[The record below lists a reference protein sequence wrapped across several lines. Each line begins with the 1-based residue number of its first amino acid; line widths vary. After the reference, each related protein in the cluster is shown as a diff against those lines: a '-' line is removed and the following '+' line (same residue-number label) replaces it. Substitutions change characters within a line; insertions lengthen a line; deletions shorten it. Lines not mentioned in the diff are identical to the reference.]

1 MDIAQ
6 AQAIFSTSGVKTALI
21 VDDVYD
27 KFEEFEAEDLERA
40 FALLEA
46 SDETLSAF
54 EVAGGEAPV
63 DPEDL
68 GAKIRANADLGKALL
83 DARDGPACPLQEIG
97 NAIFGRVADDRAG
110 RLKPIQDLIAV
121 LTQLGVQTTAVG
133 SDGPGGKDAPRF
145 PLIFMDYYLGSK
157 GAPSIEKSRQRI
169 EEIVSHYG
177 PHEMPLVV
185 LMSSELKKEKEAGK
199 FRERAQL
206 LGSQFRFAKKAEFEN
221 DNLEFVSSLAWMV
234 KFLSQT
240 RTVGAFVKAW
250 SGALKDAVTEF
261 EVGIRKLDLQD
272 YFQIR
277 TKLGEDG
284 ARRFGEHVSGL
295 FDGYLRRLVEDRP
308 ALRSATVSM
317 STLSFEGRPP
327 APFTPSEIVVQMA
340 DAAAF
345 QSLLESPAPA
355 PGKLDIELGDVFL
368 RETGTRAKR
377 VKSACVVISQACDL
391 EHGKT
396 DTVLLL
402 NGIVTKR
409 SSAKQDRAG
418 SNRPIIRTDL
428 FLHDSEDLIIDWDA
442 SALEAVQVGEFPSWV
457 QKMTYEK
464 VARLRPMQ
472 ALALQQKFATHL
484 TRVGLPE
491 TPPAYRYPNVE
502 VLIPRGK
509 TKEMLLGPIKGG
521 DLACVIGDD
530 KLEVVLQDT
539 LLAKIATLLTEVD
552 GADLDHGQW
561 DQAKD
566 LLSNWEKREK
576 LQTLPLKG
584 GKAQVGNIAV
594 LDRESPLG
602 PADGLPSGVW
612 LAINLYG

>member
-1 MDIAQ
+1 MDTAQ
-6 AQAIFSTSGVKTALI
+6 AQSIFLSSGVKSALI

-27 KFEEFEAEDLERA
+27 KFEEFEAEDQERA
-40 FALLEA
+40 FALFEQ
-46 SDETLSAF
+46 SDEVLPAF
-54 EVAGGEAPV
+54 QGIGGDAPI
-63 DPEDL
+63 DPDDL
-68 GAKIRANADLGKALL
+68 GAKILENQTLRDDLRA
-83 DARDGPACPLQEIG
+83 ARNGPAGPLQELA

-110 RLKPIQDLIAV
+110 RLKPIDDLISLLA
-121 LTQLGVQTTAVG
+121 TLGVEATTAG
-133 SDGPGGKDAPRF
+133 SEGPGGKDAPRF

-157 GAPSIEKSRQRI
+157 GTPSIEKSRQRI

-206 LGSQFRFAKKAEFEN
+206 LGSQFKFAKKEEFEN
-221 DNLEFVSSLAWMV
+221 DNSEFVSSLAWMV
-234 KFLSQT
+234 KFLPQT

-284 ARRFGEHVSGL
+284 ARRFGEHVSSL

-308 ALRSATVSM
+308 ALRSATLTMNS
-317 STLSFEGRPP
+317 LSFQGRPP
-327 APFTPSEIVVQMA
+327 APFTPSETVVKMA

-345 QSLLESPAPA
+345 QSLLDSPAPA

-368 RETGTRAKR
+368 RETGTKSKR
-377 VKSACVVISQACDL
+377 MKSACVVISQACDL
-391 EHGKT
+391 EHSKT

-409 SSAKQDRAG
+409 SSAKLDRAG

-428 FLHDSEDLIIDWDA
+428 FLHDDENLIIDWDA
-442 SALEAVQVGEFPSWV
+442 SALEAVRVDEFPGWV
-457 QKMTYEK
+457 NKMTYEK

-491 TPPAYRYPNVE
+491 TPPSYRYPNVE
-502 VLIPRGK
+502 VVISKGNAK
-509 TKEMLLGPIKGG
+509 QTLLGPLKGG
-521 DLACVIGDD
+521 DIACVIGDD
-530 KLEVVLQDT
+530 KPEVVLQEA
-539 LLAKIATLLTEVD
+539 LLLKIAKALTEVD
-552 GADLDHGQW
+552 GAGLDQAQW
-561 DQAKD
+561 DKAKEV
-566 LLSNWEKREK
+566 LSSWEKREK
-576 LQTLPLKG
+576 LQTISLKA
-584 GKAQVGNIAV
+584 GKAQFENIAV
-594 LDRESPLG
+594 LDRDTPLG
-602 PADGLPSGVW
+602 PGDGLPTGVW
-612 LAINLYG
+612 LAISLHG

>member
-1 MDIAQ
+1 MDFAQ
-6 AQAIFSTSGVKTALI
+6 AQAIFIASGVTSALI
-21 VDDVYD
+21 VDDVFD
-27 KFEEFEAEDLERA
+27 KFDEFEAEDLERA
-40 FALLEA
+40 YALFEA
-46 SDETLSAF
+46 SDEVLPAF
-54 EVAGGEAPV
+54 EGAGGDAPN

-68 GAKIRANADLGKALL
+68 GAKLHMNADLRKALL
-83 DARDGPACPLQEIG
+83 DARDGPAGPLQEIG
-97 NAIFGRVADDRAG
+97 NAIFGRVATDLAG
-110 RLKPIQDLIAV
+110 RLKPINDLITV
-121 LTQLGVQTTAVG
+121 LTQLGVETTRAG

-185 LMSSELKKEKEAGK
+185 LMSSEFKKEKEAGK
-199 FRERAQL
+199 FRERARL
-206 LGSQFRFAKKAEFEN
+206 LGSQFKFAKKAEFEN

-261 EVGIRKLDLQD
+261 EVGIGKLDLQD

-295 FDGYLRRLVEDRP
+295 FDSYLRRLVEDRP
-308 ALRSATVSM
+308 ALRSATVAM
-317 STLSFEGRPP
+317 SSLSFEGRPP

-355 PGKLDIELGDVFL
+355 AGKLDIELGDVFL
-368 RETGTRAKR
+368 RETGTKTKR

-409 SSAKQDRAG
+409 SSAKLDRAG

-428 FLHDSEDLIIDWDA
+428 FLHDNENLIIDWDA
-442 SALEAVQVGEFPSWV
+442 SALEAIQVGEFPAWV
-457 QKMTYEK
+457 KKMTYEK

-491 TPPAYRYPNVE
+491 TPPSYRYPNVE
-502 VLIPRGK
+502 VMISRGNI
-509 TKEMLLGPIKGG
+509 KERLLGPIKGG
-521 DLACVIGDD
+521 HIACVIGDD
-530 KLEVVLQDT
+530 KLEAVLQDA
-539 LLAKIATLLTEVD
+539 LLSNIAKLLGEVESV
-552 GADLDHGQW
+552 DLDQAQW

-602 PADGLPSGVW
+602 PADGFPAGVW

>member
-1 MDIAQ
+1 MDIGQ
-6 AQAIFSTSGVKTALI
+6 AQAIFSASGVTSALI
-21 VDDVYD
+21 VDDVFD
-27 KFEEFEAEDLERA
+27 NFEAFESEDLARA
-40 FALLEA
+40 HALFEA
-46 SDETLSAF
+46 SDEMLPAF
-54 EVAGGEAPV
+54 QAVGGEAPI

-68 GAKIRANADLGKALL
+68 GDKIRANADLRKALIE
-83 DARDGPACPLQEIG
+83 ARQGPAGPLQEIG
-97 NAIFGRVADDRAG
+97 NAVFGRVAEDRVG
-110 RLKPIQDLIAV
+110 RLKPIDDLIAV
-121 LTQLGVQTTAVG
+121 LNELGVTSTTAG

-206 LGSQFRFAKKAEFEN
+206 LGSQFKFAKKAEFEN
-221 DNLEFVSSLAWMV
+221 DSMEFVSSLAWMV
-234 KFLSQT
+234 KFLGQT

-261 EVGIRKLDLQD
+261 ETGIRKLDLQD

-284 ARRFGEHVSGL
+284 AQRFGEHVSGL

-317 STLSFEGRPP
+317 SSLSFGGRPP
-327 APFTPSEIVVQMA
+327 APFTPSEIVVRMA

-345 QSLLESPAPA
+345 QSLLEAPAPA

-368 RETGTRAKR
+368 RETGTKGKR

-409 SSAKQDRAG
+409 SSAKLDRAG

-428 FLHDSEDLIIDWDA
+428 FLHDSENLIIDWDA
-442 SALEAVQVGEFPSWV
+442 SALEAIRVGEFPSWV

-491 TPPAYRYPNVE
+491 TPPSYRYPNVE
-502 VLIPRGK
+502 VFIPRGA
-509 TKEMLLGPIKGG
+509 TKEKLLGPIKGG

-530 KLEVVLQDT
+530 KLEVVLQDE
-539 LLAKIATLLTEVD
+539 LLATIAKLLAEVD
-552 GADLDHGQW
+552 GANLDKVQW
-561 DQAKD
+561 DQAKEQ
-566 LLSNWEKREK
+566 LTNWEKREK

-594 LDRESPLG
+594 LDRESPFSAADSL
-602 PADGLPSGVW
+602 PAGVW
-612 LAINLYG
+612 LAINLHG